1 MIKAYLNQPYPMSG
15 SRWKLI
21 ISISLFIGLFI
32 AIFQPFGISE
42 NNSLYKVF
50 FCVGYGFV
58 TFVTLIIDLFL
69 ITFLFKPLFI
79 TKNWTVFKHIVWLI
93 FIIFSIGLGNFIYT
107 SVVFS
112 YWSWHNFL
120 IFQVY
125 TSVVGIIPVVVLTIV
140 RQNLKLSQN
149 LKSAQEFNSN
159 LNREKDVRE
168 DERICLIADNEKD
181 RFETGLSNLI
191 YIESTGN
198 YIEIFYVLDDKLKNT
213 LLRSTLKRTGEQLQQ
228 YTSIVKCHR
237 AFLVNIDKI
246 RLVKGNSQGL
256 RLALINTETEIPVS
270 RNYTKDLKDKF
281 NSGL

>member
-1 MIKAYLNQPYPMSG
+1 
-15 SRWKLI
+15 
-21 ISISLFIGLFI
+21 
-32 AIFQPFGISE
+32 
-42 NNSLYKVF
+42 
-50 FCVGYGFV
+50 
-58 TFVTLIIDLFL
+58 
-69 ITFLFKPLFI
+69 
-79 TKNWTVFKHIVWLI
+79 
-93 FIIFSIGLGNFIYT
+93 
-107 SVVFS
+107 
-112 YWSWHNFL
+112 
-120 IFQVY
+120 
-125 TSVVGIIPVVVLTIV
+125 VVGIIPVVVLTIV